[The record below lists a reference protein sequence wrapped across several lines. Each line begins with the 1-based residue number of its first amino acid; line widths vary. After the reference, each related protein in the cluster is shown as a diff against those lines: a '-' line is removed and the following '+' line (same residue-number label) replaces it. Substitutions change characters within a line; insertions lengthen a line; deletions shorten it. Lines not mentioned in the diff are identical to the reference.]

1 MKIERTTLWLVL
13 AFLYVRNKR
22 IEYNFHMRLLKKTF
36 SEGWEKAGFSE
47 SEAKRWRD
55 KGFDL
60 KRALEWSSFDFAP
73 DEAQKWLDI
82 GISSAEKASLWREY
96 DFTPQEAKK
105 WLEVTDNPVE
115 AYMFATAL
123 TPQEAKNLLAEL
135 A

>member
-1 MKIERTTLWLVL
+1 
-13 AFLYVRNKR
+13 
-22 IEYNFHMRLLKKTF
+22 MRLLKKTF

-73 DEAQKWLDI
+73 DEAQKWRDI

-96 DFTPQEAKK
+96 DFTPQKAKE